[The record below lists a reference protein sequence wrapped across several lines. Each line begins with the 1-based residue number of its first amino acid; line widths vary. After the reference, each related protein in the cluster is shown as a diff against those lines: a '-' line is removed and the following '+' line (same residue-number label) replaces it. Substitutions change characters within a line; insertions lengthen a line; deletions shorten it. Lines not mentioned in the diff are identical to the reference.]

1 MQNDLCLVAGF
12 AIELGVYMRVFVS
25 FSAAG
30 TVVSVVL
37 MPFGMEISAAPI
49 EVLPVD
55 LLNK

>member
-1 MQNDLCLVAGF
+1 
-12 AIELGVYMRVFVS
+12 MRAFVF

-37 MPFGMEISAAPI
+37 MPFGMKTSAAPI
-49 EVLPVD
+49 EVLTVG